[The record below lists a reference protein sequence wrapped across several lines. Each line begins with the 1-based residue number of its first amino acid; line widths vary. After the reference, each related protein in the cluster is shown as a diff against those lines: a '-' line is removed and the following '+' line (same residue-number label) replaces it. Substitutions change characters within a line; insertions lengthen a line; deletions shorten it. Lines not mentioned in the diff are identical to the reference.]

1 MKLLRV
7 FFRILKVLFILLL
20 IVAGYLLA
28 EPLWNHFVTYPTL
41 EADREALWQQYRK
54 PQHPIPLPDYQG
66 VLHAHCYWSHDSRG
80 VLSEIVPAAK
90 QAQLDF
96 LFFSDHKRAPLDTF
110 PRAYHGTFDG
120 LIVESGTESD
130 GLMVTPLR
138 PTVINWKQ
146 SLDTVIRSVVEP
158 GGLVLYVH
166 TEEPHDWGNPDYQA
180 MEIYN
185 IHTDLIDEKSG
196 ILPFVLNSMVNSG
209 RFKHWGYRELYDEQT
224 AILARW
230 DSLNQHRRIVG
241 MGAADAHNNQSIR
254 ARYTKDGMVEWV
266 GSNAKT
272 MRIVKPGLLE
282 KLLLGKPDAAGWAYK
297 AELDTYFHSFNFI
310 NTHIFCDTL
319 SSRALKNGLVKGHA
333 YISFENLAKA
343 KGFGFYST
351 DARSQLNAIMGDSVK
366 ATSVSRLKA
375 VSPYPVT
382 FELFRNGKQIDRKEN
397 AYDYAYSKPVTAGN
411 YRLVARVH
419 LGDKWVPWVYTNP
432 IYVY

>member
-1 MKLLRV
+1 MKILRV
-7 FFRILKVLFILLL
+7 IFLVLKIVLGLLVL
-20 IVAGYLLA
+20 VIAWLMA
-28 EPLWNHFVTYPTL
+28 TPLWNHFVTYPTL
-41 EADREALWQQYRK
+41 EADRATLWEQYKK
-54 PQHPIPLPDYQG
+54 PVRITPQTDYQG

-80 VLSEIVPAAK
+80 VLEEIIPAAK

-96 LFFSDHKRAPLDTF
+96 LFFSDHKRAELDSF
-110 PRAYHGTFDG
+110 PRAYYGVFDDM
-120 LIVESGTESD
+120 LVESGTESD

-138 PTVINWKQ
+138 QTVLDWKQ
-146 SLDTVIRSVVEP
+146 GTSKVISDVVKP
-158 GGLVLYVH
+158 GGLALYVH
-166 TEEPHDWGNPDYQA
+166 TEEEHDWGNPDYQA

-209 RFKHWGYRELYDEQT
+209 KYKHWGYRELYDEQT

-272 MRIVKPGLLE
+272 ISIVKPGLKE

-310 NTHIFCDTL
+310 NTHILSDTL
-319 SSRALKNGLVKGHA
+319 SSRALKNALVKGHA

-343 KGFGFYST
+343 RGFEFYST
-351 DARSQLNAIMGDSVK
+351 DASQKLNAIMGDSVM
-366 ATSVSRLKA
+366 ATTVKRLQA
-375 VSPYPVT
+375 VSPFPVT
-382 FELFRNGKQIDRKEN
+382 FELFKNGKLIDQQAN
-397 AYDYAYSKPVTAGN
+397 AYVYAYRKPITPGN
-411 YRLVARVH
+411 YRIVARVL
-419 LGDKWVPWVYTNP
+419 LGDQWLPWVYTNP
-432 IYVY
+432 IYIY